1 MLTQAPRGTRD
12 IIPAEIYKWHYIE
25 DMIRKLCNSF
35 GYREIRTPE
44 FEHTELFERGV
55 GDTTDSVQK
64 EMYSFNDK
72 GGRNITLKPEGTSPV
87 VRAYIEN
94 KLYADPLPVKLY
106 YITPAFRYERP
117 QAGRLRIHHQFG
129 IEVFGSKHPSV
140 DAEVISVALAL
151 YDRLGLK
158 KLSLHINS
166 VGCPHCR
173 KKYND
178 LLKEYILPKLPNLC
192 STCNERYEKN
202 PMRILD
208 CKVESCQDELKEAPL
223 IIEHLCQECSEHFNL
238 LQTYLNRLGIDFV
251 VDPGIVRG
259 LDYYTKTAFEIISNE
274 IGAQGTICGGGR
286 YDGLIEEIGGP
297 SSPGI
302 GFGMG
307 IERLLLSIENQGIKI
322 KEPKKFDLYI
332 ATIGNEADQMAF
344 EIIYRLRRHDIKVE
358 KDYMDRSLKA
368 QLKYANKIEAK
379 YVLILGEEEVIKGIG
394 ILKDMETGE
403 QKNLYISTIE
413 ETMVDIFKE
422 GELENV

>member
-55 GDTTDSVQK
+55 GDTTDIVQK

-208 CKVESCQDELKEAPL
+208 CKVESCQDALKEAPL

>member
-55 GDTTDSVQK
+55 GDTTDIVQK

>member
-55 GDTTDSVQK
+55 GDTTDIVQK

-368 QLKYANKIEAK
+368 QLRC
-379 YVLILGEEEVIKGIG
+379 V
-394 ILKDMETGE
+394 
-403 QKNLYISTIE
+403 
-413 ETMVDIFKE
+413 
-422 GELENV
+422 